1 MSFLVD
7 TNTCSEHLRRASG
20 LTHRF
25 IQHSGRL
32 YLSSIVLGELY
43 TWAYRRPNPQ
53 PLLALIEQ
61 ELLGDLP
68 VLTYDTACA
77 ERFGVERASLLRK
90 GIVVGPVDVMIA
102 SVALVHDLT
111 LVTHNTADFQN
122 IPNLRLEDWLT
133 P

>member
-1 MSFLVD
+1 MSFLLD
-7 TNTCSEHLRRASG
+7 TNICSEHLRRAAG

-25 IQHSGRL
+25 IQHSGGL
-32 YLSSIVLGELY
+32 YLSSIVLGESY
-43 TWAYRRPNPQ
+43 TWAHRRPEPRR
-53 PLLALIEQ
+53 LLHLIERQ
-61 ELLGDLP
+61 LLSELP
-68 VLTYDTACA
+68 VLSYDAVCA

-111 LVTHNTADFQN
+111 LVTHNTADFRN
-122 IPNLRLEDWLT
+122 IPGLRLEDWLV